1 MATSSNPA
9 PDLSSSPSQSGDPV
23 ASMAKG
29 ATMGVLEWT
38 KEQIAEALKKIANH
52 EFAFIEDQ
60 ETINEV
66 KEESHTEEFKLYTT
80 YIHDKELKK
89 LAQLGLTLRKYNL
102 GNDPLKVKILRD
114 AIVKRF
120 GADGLRVAEF
130 VSSKRLSR
138 YIASIV
144 TSSSISTIDMSKR
157 VEELL
162 KKIDKFA
169 IFIKSDDDVDR
180 KFEQIKTIL
189 YANNP
194 EIFILTGTRTARKT
208 VATIELKI
216 KREMDG
222 YSTES
227 FDDGIE
233 NVIFVKRK

>member
-1 MATSSNPA
+1 
-9 PDLSSSPSQSGDPV
+9 
-23 ASMAKG
+23 
-29 ATMGVLEWT
+29 
-38 KEQIAEALKKIANH
+38 
-52 EFAFIEDQ
+52 
-60 ETINEV
+60 
-66 KEESHTEEFKLYTT
+66 
-80 YIHDKELKK
+80 
-89 LAQLGLTLRKYNL
+89 
-102 GNDPLKVKILRD
+102 
-114 AIVKRF
+114 
-120 GADGLRVAEF
+120 
-130 VSSKRLSR
+130 
-138 YIASIV
+138 
-144 TSSSISTIDMSKR
+144 MSKR